1 SSTSGTTFGCFAS
14 RPAVRGNQPSRVL
27 RPKPNSLDT
36 AIAVSPSAIRSHATF
51 KIRSRSRSS
60 NRFRGPRCRRA
71 FAISLFSALN
81 SLGLAMPQRCP
92 RPARPSR
99 RGRASTYVVLGD
111 LGGGLPVL
119 ASHRIPE
126 HRGAAGDLVLVG
138 HAGQAMQVGAGAVA
152 LREKLDERPASEGV

>member
-1 SSTSGTTFGCFAS
+1 
-14 RPAVRGNQPSRVL
+14 NQPSRVL

-99 RGRASTYVVLGD
+99 RGRASTYVAGLAEVQALVAESPVQVRVRVFEAPDEGGD
-111 LGGGLPVL
+111 PL
-119 ASHRIPE
+119 A
-126 HRGAAGDLVLVG
+126 
-138 HAGQAMQVGAGAVA
+138 
-152 LREKLDERPASEGV
+152 